1 MAYKVSSGSRNFGD
15 IIFEEDTDT
24 GIDFA
29 ANKVALE
36 ANGQERLIADA
47 NGVHTLGS
55 YRVSVTNTN
64 AATYAVTATDHYIV
78 VDTSSTGHH
87 QININQV
94 TADDTGRILVIMDGD
109 GGANN
114 SDTTITITAGIGHG
128 SDPQDTIGAS
138 SNYLLDTPGEVVTLL
153 CTGTGG
159 WQVISKIT

>member
-1 MAYKVSSGSRNFGD
+1 MAYKVSSGNRKLGD

-24 GIDFA
+24 GIDFDT
-29 ANKVALE
+29 NKVALE
-36 ANGQERLIADA
+36 ANGQERLIADE
-47 NGVHTLGS
+47 NGVHALGS

-87 QININQV
+87 QINISQV

-114 SDTTITITAGIGHG
+114 SDTTITIKAGIGHG

-138 SNYLLDTPGEVVTLL
+138 SNYLLDTAGEVVTLL

-159 WQVISKIT
+159 WQVINKIT